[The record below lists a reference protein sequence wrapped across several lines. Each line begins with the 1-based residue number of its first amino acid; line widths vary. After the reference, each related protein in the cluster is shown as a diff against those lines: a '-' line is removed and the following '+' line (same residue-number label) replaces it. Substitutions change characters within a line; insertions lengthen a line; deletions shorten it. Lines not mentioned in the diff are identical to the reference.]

1 MLKEARPRESE
12 VYEMSDAS
20 DDSDNDDYISELRKI
35 YVDDYKSNN
44 ATDILKTSFD
54 VWRFGLGYRKGYG
67 YNFSN
72 LLILPYHTMGFVW
85 NRSQFIHPF
94 DKIRVFDGKILRRK

>member
-35 YVDDYKSNN
+35 YVDDYKSNLEVDDL
-44 ATDILKTSFD
+44 APSSKDL
-54 VWRFGLGYRKGYG
+54 V
-67 YNFSN
+67 
-72 LLILPYHTMGFVW
+72 
-85 NRSQFIHPF
+85 
-94 DKIRVFDGKILRRK
+94 